1 MGAIRRKLCI
11 PHTLH
16 TLGQPQRACWEGSG
30 SLYCVSCTSK
40 TAGVMGRAPL
50 WESCPQGPSALSS
63 VRFICPSLSA
73 SLCLSTMTWSHC
85 PRKQEKGRES
95 LARQGVCTCGTWFL
109 VSSLIL
115 SATKVPG
122 TGSSMTQ
129 GRGCPCHSALR
140 QPSPLSPQY
149 YCCKKS
155 RAEDADE
162 EEEEEH
168 ELPTPPGGPPCNAC
182 SSQARDG
189 RGSLAPLSSEPCGQP
204 CGVAARHCAACS
216 PYSSPFYIRTADMVP
231 NGGGG
236 ERLSFA
242 PSHYKE
248 GGPLSLQLAAPQSY
262 PVTWPGSGREAFTNP
277 RAISTDV

>member
-1 MGAIRRKLCI
+1 M
-11 PHTLH
+11 
-16 TLGQPQRACWEGSG
+16 
-30 SLYCVSCTSK
+30 
-40 TAGVMGRAPL
+40 
-50 WESCPQGPSALSS
+50 
-63 VRFICPSLSA
+63 
-73 SLCLSTMTWSHC
+73 
-85 PRKQEKGRES
+85 
-95 LARQGVCTCGTWFL
+95 
-109 VSSLIL
+109 SSLIL

-122 TGSSMTQ
+122 TGSSAKQ
-129 GRGCPCHSALR
+129 GRGCPCRSGRASALR
-140 QPSPLSPQY
+140 HPSPLSPQY

-155 RAEDADE
+155 RAEEDADEE

-189 RGSLAPLSSEPCGQP
+189 RGGLAPLTGEPCGQP
-204 CGVAARHCAACS
+204 CGVAARHCTACS

-262 PVTWPGSGREAFTNP
+262 PVTWPGSAREAFTNP